1 MKTQPL
7 GGADGRRR
15 FAVVLA
21 TGDKVKESVRAF
33 ANSLGATGHLHG
45 IGAMQKATVAFWNP
59 ATRAYEH
66 IEVNEQV
73 EVLSLIG
80 NVAHVRDRLDLH
92 AHVVLGHRDGHTTGG
107 HLIEA
112 VVHPTLELLFV
123 ECVPAL
129 RREKDADTGLDL
141 LAVK

>member
-1 MKTQPL
+1 MKTQLLPA
-7 GGADGRRR
+7 GDRGRR
-15 FAVVLA
+15 FAVVLS

-33 ANSLGATGHLHG
+33 ANALGTTGHVHG
-45 IGAMQKATVAFWNP
+45 IGAMRTATVAYWNP

-80 NVAHVRDRLDLH
+80 NVARVRNKLELH
-92 AHVVLGHRDGHTTGG
+92 AHVVLGRRDGGTAGG

-112 VVHPTLELLFV
+112 VVHPTLELLFI
-123 ECVPAL
+123 ESGPAL

-141 LAVK
+141 LALD